1 MYCGEDIYTFESLQQ
16 YIEEA
21 SLHVDMNT
29 FVWALVGNKA
39 DLDFPEVEKERIEA
53 HCNRLQTNLSYSVS
67 AKTGENISEAF
78 DNLIVAIHDKRRPRA
93 QTSVNIGYVSRNN
106 SKQRSC
112 C

>member
-1 MYCGEDIYTFESLQQ
+1 
-16 YIEEA
+16 
-21 SLHVDMNT
+21 MNT

-39 DLDFPEVEKERIEA
+39 DLNFPEVEKERIEA

-67 AKTGENISEAF
+67 AKTGENITKAF
-78 DNLIVAIHDKRRPRA
+78 DDLIIAIHDKRCPRVP
-93 QTSVNIGYVSRNN
+93 TSINIGNTSQNN